1 MQEVTNLNR
10 LVYFAAVIDAGSFTK
25 AAEHLGITKAVVS
38 QQVARLEQD
47 VGTTLLM
54 RTTRRLQ
61 PTEAGRIFHARCVS
75 ILRETEDAFNE
86 LAEARTDPKGLL
98 KLTAPYDYGTS
109 VIVPI
114 VAAFTARYPEC
125 KVELNLSDKAVD
137 LIADNMDLAIRV
149 GWLADS
155 SLQARRI
162 GSFRQLLVGSPQFA
176 ERLAQLRDP
185 TELPALPFVANSA
198 LRESLEWV
206 FTNEDREIRTVQLK
220 AGIAINTTPAVM
232 EAVKHGGGLSVLPDF
247 LAAADMSNGGLL
259 HVLPEWHLP
268 SGGIY
273 TVYPAA
279 RFRPPKV
286 TAFVDM
292 LTSAVKHANH

>member
-1 MQEVTNLNR
+1 MQEMTNLNR
-10 LVYFAAVIDAGSFTK
+10 LVYFAAVVDAGSFTK

-38 QQVARLEQD
+38 QQVARLEQE

-61 PTEAGRIFHARCVS
+61 TTEAGRIFHARCVS
-75 ILRETEDAFNE
+75 ILRETEDAFSE
-86 LAEARTDPKGLL
+86 LAEARTDPKGVLRI
-98 KLTAPYDYGTS
+98 TASFDYGTS
-109 VIVPI
+109 VVVPI
-114 VAAFTARYPEC
+114 VAAFTARYPDC

-162 GSFRQLLVGSPQFA
+162 GSFKQLLVASPQFA
-176 ERLAQLRDP
+176 DRIEKLRDP
-185 TELPALPFVANSA
+185 KDLTALPFVANAA
-198 LRESLEWV
+198 LREPLEWI
-206 FTNEDREIRTVQLK
+206 FTHDDRGTRTVRFQS
-220 AGIAINTTPAVM
+220 GIAINTTPAVM
-232 EAVKHGGGLSVLPDF
+232 EAVRHGGGMSVLPDF
-247 LAAADMSNGGLL
+247 LALGEMSGGSLIP
-259 HVLPEWHLP
+259 VLPAWHLP

-286 TAFVDM
+286 TAFVDI
-292 LTSAVKHANH
+292 LASAVKG

>member
-1 MQEVTNLNR
+1 MQEMANLNR
-10 LVYFAAVIDAGSFTK
+10 LVYFAAVVDAGSFTK

-38 QQVARLEQD
+38 QQVARLEKE

-75 ILRETEDAFNE
+75 ILRETEDAFSE

-98 KLTAPYDYGTS
+98 RITASFDYGTS
-109 VIVPI
+109 VVVPI
-114 VAAFTARYPEC
+114 VAAFTARYPDC
-125 KVELNLSDKAVD
+125 KVELNLSDKSVD

-162 GSFRQLLVGSPQFA
+162 GSFKQLLVGSPQFGD
-176 ERLAQLRDP
+176 RIAQLRDP
-185 TELPALPFVANSA
+185 KDLPALPFVANAA
-198 LRESLEWV
+198 LREPLEWT
-206 FTNEDREIRTVQLK
+206 FTHDDRGTRIVRFQS
-220 AGIAINTTPAVM
+220 GIAINTTPAVM
-232 EAVKHGGGLSVLPDF
+232 EAVRYGGGISVLPDF
-247 LAAADMSNGGLL
+247 LTIGEMSSGSLIA
-259 HVLPEWHLP
+259 VLPAWHLP
-268 SGGIY
+268 PGGIY

-292 LTSAVKHANH
+292 LASAVKG

>member
-206 FTNEDREIRTVQLK
+206 FTNEDREVRTVQLK

-247 LAAADMSNGGLL
+247 LAAADMSNGALL

>member
-10 LVYFAAVIDAGSFTK
+10 LVYFAAVVDAGSFTK

-38 QQVARLEQD
+38 QQVARLEQE

-61 PTEAGRIFHARCVS
+61 TTEAGRMFHARCVS
-75 ILRETEDAFNE
+75 ILRETEDAFSE

-98 KLTAPYDYGTS
+98 RITASFDYGTS
-109 VIVPI
+109 VVVPI
-114 VAAFTARYPEC
+114 VAAFTARYPDC

-162 GSFRQLLVGSPQFA
+162 GSFKQLLVASPQFA
-176 ERLAQLRDP
+176 DRIEKLRDP
-185 TELPALPFVANSA
+185 KDLTALPFVANAA
-198 LRESLEWV
+198 LREPLEWI
-206 FTNEDREIRTVQLK
+206 FTHDDRGTRTVRFQS
-220 AGIAINTTPAVM
+220 GIAINTTPAVM
-232 EAVKHGGGLSVLPDF
+232 EAVRHGGGMSVLPDF
-247 LAAADMSNGGLL
+247 LALGEMSGGSLIP
-259 HVLPEWHLP
+259 VLPAWHLP

-292 LTSAVKHANH
+292 LASAVKG